1 LTFLALAAT
10 GLIAGILGALLGIG
24 GGIFLVPALTI
35 LFDLPIRVAVGTS
48 LVAVIATSAG
58 VGAVAPRGRGGN
70 ISLALRLSLTT
81 TAGAIAG
88 SWLAGHITGSVL
100 SIIFAVAVF
109 GTAAY
114 TLYKTLSQPKTQGE
128 EKLYTANYT
137 PTNWGLGMGLT
148 TVAGMFSGMLGVG
161 GGFMNVPLMYS
172 LMDIPLGVATAT
184 SNFMVGITA
193 AASVFVYYS
202 RGDLRP
208 LVIVPTAFGV
218 FIGAMVGVFVLRRL
232 SVAWVRGAL
241 IGLLIL
247 MGIQMLLKGI
257 QG

>member
-1 LTFLALAAT
+1 LIFLALAAT
-10 GLIAGILGALLGIG
+10 GLIAGVLGALLGIG
-24 GGIFLVPALTI
+24 GGIFLVPALTL

-58 VGAVAPRGRGGN
+58 VGAVAPRGRGGDIN
-70 ISLALRLSLTT
+70 LALRLSMTT
-81 TAGAIAG
+81 AAGAIGG
-88 SWLAGHITGSVL
+88 SWLAGRVTGSVL
-100 SIIFAVAVF
+100 SIVFAVAVF
-109 GTAAY
+109 STAGY
-114 TLYKTLSQPKTQGE
+114 TLYKTLSQRKSRTQE
-128 EKLYTANYT
+128 RLFAARYT
-137 PTNWGLGMGLT
+137 PSNWGLGMGVT
-148 TVAGMFSGMLGVG
+148 TVAGMLSGLLGVG

-208 LVIVPTAFGV
+208 LVIVPTACGV
-218 FIGAMVGVFVLRRL
+218 FVGAMIGVYVLRRL
-232 SVAWVRGAL
+232 SVTGVRTAL

-257 QG
+257 HG